1 MIIMEK
7 KPIKV
12 LFGTMTGNSEDL
24 AEQTVEKLKEA
35 GHDVELE
42 SLDGFETDKFSE
54 MQRAI
59 IVISTWGEGD
69 PPDECEDFCFSLY
82 DGKAPDLKH
91 LDYCVLALG
100 DSSYDDFCGCGRKV
114 DDAVQKLGGQ
124 RFMDRKELDVD
135 FDDDFDAW
143 TLVLLDQLAS

>member
-1 MIIMEK
+1 MEK

-35 GHDVELE
+35 GYDVALE
-42 SLDGFETDKFSE
+42 SLDGFETDKFSG

-69 PPDECEDFCFSLY
+69 PPDECEDFCFALY

-114 DDAVQKLGGQ
+114 DDAVHKLGGQ
-124 RFMDRKELDVD
+124 RFMDRKQLDVD

-143 TLVLLDQLAS
+143 TVVLLDQLAS